1 MSQERVRISVDH
13 GVAEVTLARPD
24 KMNALDP
31 AMFDALIDALARLRD
46 TPGLRAVVLHGEGRA
61 FCAGLDM
68 GSMAGIADGQQTA
81 DMTDLAARTHGMAN
95 RFQQICWGWR
105 ELPVPVIAAVHG
117 VAYGGGLQLALGA
130 DIRLVADDA
139 RLSIMEIKWGLVPDM
154 AGCALAAPLVRGDVL
169 RELVYT
175 GRIVPGP
182 EAVAL
187 GLATRVSAAPLEE
200 ARHLAR
206 QIAASS
212 PHAIRA
218 SKRLMQL
225 SETASP
231 ADILL
236 AEAQEQ
242 QALLG
247 SSNQAEAVRA
257 GLEKRVPVFKDQGL

>member
-1 MSQERVRISVDH
+1 
-13 GVAEVTLARPD
+13 
-24 KMNALDP
+24 
-31 AMFDALIDALARLRD
+31 
-46 TPGLRAVVLHGEGRA
+46 
-61 FCAGLDM
+61 
-68 GSMAGIADGQQTA
+68 
-81 DMTDLAARTHGMAN
+81 
-95 RFQQICWGWR
+95 
-105 ELPVPVIAAVHG
+105 
-117 VAYGGGLQLALGA
+117 
-130 DIRLVADDA
+130 
-139 RLSIMEIKWGLVPDM
+139 
-154 AGCALAAPLVRGDVL
+154 
-169 RELVYT
+169 ELVYT

-247 SSNQAEAVRA
+247 SSNQA
-257 GLEKRVPVFKDQGL
+257 

>member
-1 MSQERVRISVDH
+1 MSQERVRITLDH
-13 GVAEVTLARPD
+13 GVADVALTRAD

-31 AMFDALIDALARLRD
+31 AMFDALLDALARLQA
-46 TPGLRAVVLHGEGRA
+46 TPGLRAVVLHGEGKA

-68 GSMAGIADGQQTA
+68 GSMAGIASGQQTS
-81 DMTDLAARTHGMAN
+81 DMADLAQRTHGMAN
-95 RFQQICWGWR
+95 RFQQVCWGWR
-105 ELPVPVIAAVHG
+105 ELPVPVIAAVQG

-130 DIRLVADDA
+130 DIRLVTEDA

-154 AGCALAAPLVRGDVL
+154 AGCALLSPLVRGDHL

-175 GRIVPGP
+175 GRVVAGP
-182 EAVAL
+182 EAAAL

-218 SKRLMQL
+218 AKRLMQL
-225 SETASP
+225 SETAP
-231 ADILL
+231 PREVLL
-236 AEAQEQ
+236 AEAREQ

-247 SSNQAEAVRA
+247 SPNQAEAVRA
-257 GLEKRVPVFKDQGL
+257 GLEKRAAAFSDSGL

>member
-1 MSQERVRISVDH
+1 MSQERVRIAQEQ
-13 GVAEVTLARPD
+13 GVAEVTLSRPD

-31 AMFDALIDALARLRD
+31 AMFDALIDALAQLQAA
-46 TPGLRAVVLHGEGRA
+46 PGLRAIVLHGEGKA

-68 GSMAGIADGQQTA
+68 GSMAGIAAGQQTA
-81 DMTDLAARTHGMAN
+81 DMADLTRRTHGLAN

-105 ELPVPVIAAVHG
+105 ELAVPVIAAVQG

-130 DIRLVADDA
+130 DIRLVAEDA
-139 RLSIMEIKWGLVPDM
+139 RLSIMEVKWGLVPDM

-175 GRIVPGP
+175 GRIVSGA

-187 GLATRVSAAPLEE
+187 GLATRVSVAPLEE

-206 QIAASS
+206 QIAGSS
-212 PHAIRA
+212 PDAIRA
-218 SKRLMQL
+218 AKRLMQL
-225 SETASP
+225 SETAAP

-236 AEAQEQ
+236 AEAREQ

-247 SSNQAEAVRA
+247 RPNQAEAVRA
-257 GLEKRVPVFKDQGL
+257 GLEKRPPVFQD

>member
-1 MSQERVRISVDH
+1 MKQDRVRLDLDQ
-13 GVAEVTLARPD
+13 GVAEVTLTRAD

-31 AMFDALIDALARLRD
+31 AMFDALIETLDTLRGMA
-46 TPGLRAVVLHGEGRA
+46 GLRAVVLHGEGKA

-68 GSMAGIADGQQTA
+68 ASMAGIASGQQTP
-81 DMTDLAARTHGMAN
+81 DMVDLSRRTHGIAN

-105 ELPVPVIAAVHG
+105 ELAVPVVAAVHG

-130 DIRLVADDA
+130 DMRLVAEDA

-154 AGCALAAPLVRGDVL
+154 AGCALAAPLVRGDLL

-175 GRIVPGP
+175 GRIVAGP

-187 GLATRVSAAPLEE
+187 GLATRVSAAPMEE

-206 QIAASS
+206 QIAAHS
-212 PHAIRA
+212 PRA
-218 SKRLMQL
+218 MRAAKRLMQL
-225 SETASP
+225 SETGTP
-231 ADILL
+231 QDILL
-236 AEAQEQ
+236 AEAREQ

-247 SSNQAEAVRA
+247 QPQQAEAVRA
-257 GLEKRVPVFKDQGL
+257 GLEKRRPVFED